1 MLKDNFKIINISAS
15 VGNTTKDDNN
25 ITPLFYIKKAI
36 KLYIIF
42 QYDRILFRIVER
54 YSVRIISIL
63 FRRKNVR
70 NY

>member
-1 MLKDNFKIINISAS
+1 MLKDNFKIINISVS

-25 ITPLFYIKKAI
+25 IIPIFYIKKAI